1 MVANN
6 IRKYRGERGIS
17 QQDFALMID
26 MDRSYFGAVE
36 RGERNISID
45 NLERIAKGLDLQPAF
60 LLVSDDTVT
69 IRELLDRS
77 RT

>member
-1 MVANN
+1 MVADN
-6 IRKYRGERGIS
+6 IRKYRSERGIS

-45 NLERIAKGLDLQPAF
+45 NLERIANGLNIAPSI
-60 LLVSDDTVT
+60 LL
-69 IRELLDRS
+69 IGIEAGKAQELPDRS
-77 RT
+77 RS